1 MLVRIAA
8 NLYWLSRYVERADYV
23 ARLVQVAGHMSAVR
37 PDAELGSEW
46 RSALVA
52 AGVEEA
58 FSANHA
64 FSEAAAIDYLAFD
77 PENPSSIVSCIE
89 TARRNARAVRSAITS
104 EMWEAINGT
113 WLELS
118 LRRHEARNSDDL
130 IRFLDWVKERAGL
143 FQGIY
148 AGTMLRMDGFH
159 FTRLGQFLERADN
172 TARLLDVKYHVQLPS
187 VNDVGGVIDHYQ
199 WLAILRVVAARRAY
213 RVLFKGV
220 VAPSHVAELLILR
233 PEFPRSLRYCY
244 EHLASHLDQI
254 QGQDA
259 NRSAEAKRLAN
270 QLHVQLRYARID
282 SIMSGGLHEFLSDVV
297 ERNDVLG
304 REIARAHLF

>member
-1 MLVRIAA
+1 MLVRIAQS
-8 NLYWLSRYVERADYV
+8 LYWLSRYVERADYV
-23 ARLVQVAGHMSAVR
+23 ARLLQVAGHMSAVR

-52 AGVEEA
+52 AGVDEA
-58 FSANHA
+58 FNDTHE
-64 FSEAAAIDYLAFD
+64 FSEAAVIDYLAFD
-77 PENPSSIVSCIE
+77 LENPSSIVSCIE
-89 TARRNARAVRSAITS
+89 TARRNARAARTALTT

-113 WLELS
+113 WLDLS
-118 LRRHEARNSDDL
+118 MRRHAARSSDDL

-159 FTRLGQFLERADN
+159 FTRLGQFIERADN

-187 VNDVGGVIDHYQ
+187 VQDVGGVIDHYQ
-199 WLAILRVVAARRAY
+199 WLAVLRVVAARRAY

-220 VAPSHVAELLILR
+220 VEPSHVAELLILR
-233 PEFPRSLRYCY
+233 PEFPRSLRYCF
-244 EHLASHLDQI
+244 EHLAMHLDHI
-254 QGQDA
+254 KGQDA
-259 NRSAEAKRLAN
+259 QRAAEPKRLVNA
-270 QLHVQLRYARID
+270 LDTQLRYARIEN
-282 SIMSGGLHEFLSDVV
+282 IMAGGLHEFLSDIV

-304 REIARAHLF
+304 REIASAYLF